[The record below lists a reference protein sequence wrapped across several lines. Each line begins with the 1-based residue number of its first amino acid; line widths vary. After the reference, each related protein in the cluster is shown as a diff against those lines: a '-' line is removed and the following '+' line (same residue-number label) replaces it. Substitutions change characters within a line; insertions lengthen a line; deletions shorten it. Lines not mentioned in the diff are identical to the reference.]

1 MDRPEREKNG
11 NAGGATEYSLHSPGL
26 VLLLSFLTALRFTAV
41 PRSDRRLNGL
51 ALLGVPMDG
60 RALINIMAAVIP
72 LFSAMYYLSRL
83 IDYAS

>member
-1 MDRPEREKNG
+1 MDPVSGRG
-11 NAGGATEYSLHSPGL
+11 VIDYSLHYSLQSQCL
-26 VLLLSFLTALRFTAV
+26 VAPPLNLTPLRLIDASS
-41 PRSDRRLNGL
+41 RCDRRLNGL

-83 IDYAS
+83 INYAS